1 MTENTKILES
11 VLTSMQERRQNVSTG
26 NQKNQEIDSIH
37 IRYSGDRLNLGDIL
51 DSAIDYGTSDIHF
64 SGGEKIAFRINGDIR
79 FAENV
84 PKLTNE
90 QAEQLIFTFIQN
102 EREKEMLLRTRE
114 LDIAYEH
121 VDGTLFRVNIFFKCG
136 NIATVCRLISR
147 EAFSMDGLG
156 LPPAIEDVLKLRHGL
171 ILVTGPT
178 GSGKSTS
185 VQSIVEHINDNRVEH
200 ILTIEDPVEFVF
212 ESRKSIISQREVGK
226 DTLSYANALKA
237 SLREDPDVI
246 VIGEMRDAE
255 TIAIALNL
263 AETGH
268 LVISTLHTSS
278 ASKTV
283 NRIINLFP
291 SNQQKKVQERVAD
304 LLACVLS
311 QRLLPRQDQEGR
323 IALFELMI
331 ANNAIRNLVRNG
343 DFVQLDNAIQSGRNE
358 GMITMESHAAFLLER
373 GIISEKD
380 VARILNHG

>member
-1 MTENTKILES
+1 
-11 VLTSMQERRQNVSTG
+11 
-26 NQKNQEIDSIH
+26 
-37 IRYSGDRLNLGDIL
+37 
-51 DSAIDYGTSDIHF
+51 
-64 SGGEKIAFRINGDIR
+64 
-79 FAENV
+79 
-84 PKLTNE
+84 
-90 QAEQLIFTFIQN
+90 
-102 EREKEMLLRTRE
+102 
-114 LDIAYEH
+114 
-121 VDGTLFRVNIFFKCG
+121 
-136 NIATVCRLISR
+136 
-147 EAFSMDGLG
+147 
-156 LPPAIEDVLKLRHGL
+156 
-171 ILVTGPT
+171 LVTGPT